1 MLWWRYKLIYLA
13 KLIVCSFG
21 ETQNGN
27 RKTINSLWSDG
38 LIIPKIALSS
48 EEIELERAGG
58 LERGCGCCVISL
70 SLQCSRTV
78 HHVPIFTTTEH

>member
-1 MLWWRYKLIYLA
+1 MLWWSYKLIYLP

-21 ETQNGN
+21 ETQTGN
-27 RKTINSLWSDG
+27 SKTINNLWSDG

-58 LERGCGCCVISL
+58 LER
-70 SLQCSRTV
+70 
-78 HHVPIFTTTEH
+78 